1 MKSANVIGS
10 KITVLIGGTIV
21 CLSVFATSFMRK
33 PVLFF
38 IFYAFLFGIGKGFIY
53 PAPLRASWSHLPGR
67 KGFVSG
73 VIVSGLGLGA
83 FFYGIL
89 VNLLVNPYNKSPIKT
104 EIKPLVYEYIFDN
117 DVTDNVHKMLLIL
130 GILWS
135 I

>member
-10 KITVLIGGTIV
+10 KVTVMIGGTIV
-21 CLSVFATSFMRK
+21 CLSVIATSFMRN
-33 PVLFF
+33 PLLFF

-83 FFYGIL
+83 FMYGIL
-89 VNLLVNPYNKSPIKT
+89 VNLLVNPSNKSPVKT
-104 EIKPLVYEYIFDN
+104 EIKPNVFEYIFEN
-117 DVTDNVHKMLLIL
+117 DVTDNVPRMLLIL
-130 GILWS
+130 GILW
-135 I
+135 IV

>member
-1 MKSANVIGS
+1 MKSANIIGS
-10 KITVLIGGTIV
+10 KVTVIIGGSIV
-21 CLSVFATSFMRK
+21 CLSVIATSFMRK

-83 FFYGIL
+83 FMYGIL
-89 VNLLVNPYNKSPIKT
+89 VNLLVNPLNKSPVKT
-104 EIKPLVYEYIFDN
+104 EIKPNVFEYIFEN
-117 DVTDNVHKMLLIL
+117 DVTDNVPRMLLIL
-130 GILWS
+130 GILW
-135 I
+135 II